1 MKNKILIFT
10 IFVSILLVFTPCIS
24 AVEKQVKEECNL
36 FPNIDFG
43 KLSTVSSNVI
53 PDEIIDLLIMIL
65 RVIGALVGVNNMIM
79 VIVLWIIILPF
90 LAVYYLIQILSTML
104 PFLLILLPV
113 LAIVLGALF
122 AVNEFLTL
130 APLLRFINGIIWRLE
145 DYKNDEP
152 PE

>member
-1 MKNKILIFT
+1 
-10 IFVSILLVFTPCIS
+10 
-24 AVEKQVKEECNL
+24 
-36 FPNIDFG
+36 
-43 KLSTVSSNVI
+43 
-53 PDEIIDLLIMIL
+53 MIL